1 MEYRIY
7 EKIQKAFGESTL
19 NNNKFKKA
27 LDSIKWDCTFFADVE
42 YYFLIGKLTITTP
55 SLNPFVEMD
64 WKPCAFFSGEN
75 SYLEF

>member
-7 EKIQKAFGESTL
+7 EKLQRAFGASTL

-27 LDSIKWDCTFFADVE
+27 LDSIKWDCTFFADGE

-55 SLNPFVEMD
+55 SLNPFVGMD
-64 WKPCAFFSGEN
+64 WRPSAYFSGEKACI
-75 SYLEF
+75 EF